1 MIFSLKRIQCDTSS
15 DCYSHVV
22 QNLKDEFMIL
32 QHLTD
37 YSQRKAQKK
46 KEKGELQVLEQY
58 TPKVYFYS
66 SD

>member
-1 MIFSLKRIQCDTSS
+1 
-15 DCYSHVV
+15 VV

-32 QHLTD
+32 QHLTEK
-37 YSQRKAQKK
+37 SQRKAQKK
-46 KEKGELQVLEQY
+46 KEKGELQVMEQY